1 MTHAF
6 QYKNDTLYCEDI
18 PLEDIARE
26 FGTPVYCYSTAQI
39 EANYRAYTDAFDRV
53 LPDADVTIC
62 YACKANSNIAVLKT
76 LKNLGAGAD
85 IVSGGELRRALAADI
100 SPDKIV
106 YSGVGKSIDEI
117 ELALERGLMQI
128 NVESVEELEFIA
140 DTAKGLQKTARI
152 ALRVNP
158 DQDAGTHRKITT
170 GTKEDKF
177 GIDIDQAASVC
188 ARIADMPEIELAG
201 ISVHIGSQLLNLDPF
216 RAAYKRIADLVRT
229 LRADGHDIR
238 RVDIGGGIGIVYH
251 DGDAAPDMDEY
262 AKIVR
267 DEIAPLDV
275 SIVLEPGRSIVG
287 DAGVLLSRILYIK
300 EGSAKKFVIL
310 DAAMNDLIRPT
321 LYDAYHPVWPC
332 TRHAIQRDPVTY
344 DIVGPV
350 CETGDTFAVNEKLQE
365 LAPGNLVALMCS
377 GAYGAVMASA
387 YNTRPIAAEV
397 LVNGDK
403 AALIKKQQTVEDML
417 QWEIEPDWLQTA

>member
-6 QYKNDTLYCEDI
+6 EYKNDTLYCEDI

-39 EANYRAYTDAFDRV
+39 ERNYRAYTDAFDRV
-53 LPDADVTIC
+53 LPDADVTVC
-62 YACKANSNIAVLKT
+62 FACKANSNIAVLKT

-85 IVSGGELRRALAADI
+85 IVSGGELRRALAAGI

-117 ELALERGLMQI
+117 ELALETGLMQI

-177 GIDIDQAASVC
+177 GIDIDQAAAVC

-216 RAAYKRIADLVRT
+216 RAAYKRVAGLVRA
-229 LRADGHDIR
+229 LRDDGHDIR

-251 DGDAAPDMDEY
+251 DGDKAPDMDEY

-267 DEIAPLDV
+267 DEIAPLGV

-287 DAGVLLSRILYIK
+287 DAGVLLSRVLYIK

-321 LYDAYHPVWPC
+321 LYDAYHPVRPC
-332 TRHAIQRDPVTY
+332 TRHAIERDPATY

-365 LAPGNLVALMCS
+365 LAPGDLVALMCS

-397 LVNGDK
+397 MVKGDR